1 MPVKILLADKSITI
15 QKVVEMLFSGKE
27 YEVLCVSDGETAL
40 SEAERVVPDVVLA
53 DIDLPRIDG
62 YSFAARLKQVAALA
76 RTPVIL
82 MMSRDD
88 VFDEAKARHVSI
100 IDHIAKP
107 FESQDLI
114 GKVKKAVS
122 AAPQRPAEPAPAVAR
137 FAPAT
142 QPQKPPVVPPAP
154 VTAPKPATAPKQA
167 PPPDIFDIIQEAP
180 TQADLKRTPAQ
191 PTEEEGVYEVEPVV
205 EVEEQLTRE
214 EEHALPVGE
223 KAVEEMRA
231 GLGLSGKGKPPE
243 PDIVSFE
250 SLDMATTAAEEYRP
264 QQAAPRRSE
273 PYVPPMREARE
284 YVPPLPEPHV
294 AAPAIAISEERLLSM
309 AQETITRMAQD
320 YFKKM
325 PPVQPPQVS
334 EEKLRSVVEESVAK
348 IVRDVAREVVEK
360 VAWEVIPDLA
370 EMLIRAEIE
379 RLKAETE

>member
-40 SEAERVVPDVVLA
+40 SEAERAVPDVVLA
-53 DIDLPRIDG
+53 DIDLPRVDG

-107 FESQDLI
+107 FESQELI

-122 AAPQRPAEPAPAVAR
+122 AAPPRPAEPAPAAAR
-137 FAPAT
+137 SAPAT

-154 VTAPKPATAPKQA
+154 VTAPKQPLPT
-167 PPPDIFDIIQEAP
+167 DIFDIIQEAP

-191 PTEEEGVYEVEPVV
+191 PTEEESVYEVEPVV

-214 EEHALPVGE
+214 EEQVLPVGE

-250 SLDMATTAAEEYRP
+250 SLDMATTAAEEYQP

-284 YVPPLPEPHV
+284 YVPPPPETEV
-294 AAPAIAISEERLLSM
+294 AAPAIAISEERLRNM
-309 AQETITRMAQD
+309 AQETITRMALD

-334 EEKLRSVVEESVAK
+334 EEMLRSVVEESVTK

-370 EMLIRAEIE
+370 EMLIKAEIE
-379 RLKAETE
+379 RLKAGSE